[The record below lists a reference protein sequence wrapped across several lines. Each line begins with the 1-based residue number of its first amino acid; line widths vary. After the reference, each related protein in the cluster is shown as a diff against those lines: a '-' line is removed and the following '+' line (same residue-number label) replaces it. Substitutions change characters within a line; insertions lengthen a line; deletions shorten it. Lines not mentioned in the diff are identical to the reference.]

1 MEKRNKGNSNTYSNV
16 DLDYPR
22 ENWDLSSS
30 VYTSSDLPNLP
41 LPEGRIYIKYLQNY
55 PDKEISIMGW
65 VTVRR
70 DQGKMVFFDMRDM
83 TGKVQCVALPAHAEA
98 TEKAKEI
105 RPEWVLK
112 ITGLVNKRPE
122 KNIKVDVLNGDVEL
136 EVTGIEV
143 LSQAQEL
150 PFASDAELNLDTLL
164 DYRPL
169 TLRREREHAIFKVQS
184 VILDAFRTFL
194 IKEEFTEFRAPSIV
208 GGDAEGGTEVFKFD
222 YFYDKTAYLAT
233 SPQLYKQMM
242 VGVYERVFTIV
253 NVFRAEK
260 HSTTRHTNEFTS
272 LDIEMGFIDG
282 PEDVMKLETRLL
294 KYITKELKEKCGE
307 EFKFLGAEFPLLG
320 EGEMFPSMKLTDAQ
334 KLISKE
340 TGVDCTEEPDLD
352 PEHERWLCEYAKK
365 EFNSDF
371 IFITN
376 YPRTKRPFY
385 TMDHPE
391 MEGRA
396 KCFDLLFKGLELIS
410 GGQREHRY
418 EKLVEKMKWKGLD
431 PEKFSFYLQAFK
443 YGMPPHGGLGMG
455 LERLTARF
463 LDIPNIKEA
472 TLFPR
477 DINRIDKR
485 LSE

>member
-1 MEKRNKGNSNTYSNV
+1 MQN
-16 DLDYPR
+16 
-22 ENWDLSSS
+22 
-30 VYTSSDLPNLP
+30 
-41 LPEGRIYIKYLQNY
+41 RIYIKDLK
-55 PDKEISIMGW
+55 DHIGKEIIIAGW
-65 VTVRR
+65 VDVCR

-83 TGKVQCVALPAHAEA
+83 TGKVQCVALPSHAEA

-112 ITGLVNKRPE
+112 ITGMVNKRPA
-122 KNIKVDVLNGDVEL
+122 KDIKSNFLNSDLEIEVLK
-136 EVTGIEV
+136 IEV
-143 LSQAQEL
+143 LSAAQEL
-150 PFASDAELNLDTLL
+150 PFAMDAELNIDTLL

-169 TLRREREHAIFKVQS
+169 TLRREKEQAIFKVQNI
-184 VILDAFRTFL
+184 ILDSFRNFL
-194 IKEEFTEFRAPSIV
+194 SKEGFKEFRAPSIV
-208 GGDAEGGTEVFKFD
+208 GGDAEGGTEVFKFE
-222 YFYDKTAYLAT
+222 YFYGQTACLAT

-242 VGVYERVFTIV
+242 VGIFERVFTIG

-260 HSTTRHTNEFTS
+260 HSTTRHLNEYTS
-272 LDIEMGFIDG
+272 MDLEMGFIDG
-282 PEDVMKLETRLL
+282 PEDVMQMETKLL
-294 KYITKELKEKCGE
+294 KYITEQLKEKCAE
-307 EFKFLGAEFPLLG
+307 EFKLLGAEFPLLG

-340 TGVDCTEEPDLD
+340 TGIDCTKEPDLD

-391 MEGRA
+391 IEGRA

-418 EKLVEKMKWKGLD
+418 DKLVEKIIWKGLD

-443 YGMPPHGGLGMG
+443 YGLPPHGGLGMG

-477 DINRIDKR
+477 DVNRIDKR

>member
-1 MEKRNKGNSNTYSNV
+1 MKN
-16 DLDYPR
+16 
-22 ENWDLSSS
+22 
-30 VYTSSDLPNLP
+30 
-41 LPEGRIYIKYLQNY
+41 RIYIKDLKDNIG
-55 PDKEISIMGW
+55 KEVIIAGW
-65 VTVRR
+65 VDVRR

-83 TGKVQCVALPAHAEA
+83 SGRVQCVVLPNHTEA
-98 TEKAKEI
+98 IEKAKEI

-122 KNIKVDVLNGDVEL
+122 KNIKAGVVNGEVEL

-143 LSQAQEL
+143 MSAAQEL

-169 TLRREREHAIFKVQS
+169 TLRRAREQAIFKVQNA
-184 VILDAFRTFL
+184 ILVSLREFL
-194 IKEEFTEFRAPSIV
+194 QSENFTEFRAPLIV
-208 GGDAEGGTEVFKFD
+208 GGDAEGGTEVFKFE
-222 YFYDKTAYLAT
+222 YFYGQTACLAT

-242 VGVYERVFTIV
+242 VGVFERVFTV
-253 NVFRAEK
+253 TNVFRAEK
-260 HSTTRHTNEFTS
+260 HSTTRHLNEYTS
-272 LDIEMGFIDG
+272 LDLEMGFIDG
-282 PEDVMKLETRLL
+282 PEDVMRLETKLI
-294 KYITKELKEKCGE
+294 KYITEYLKKNCAD
-307 EFKFLGAEFPLLG
+307 EFKLLNATLPLIPEGDVFPMMSL
-320 EGEMFPSMKLTDAQ
+320 PDAQ

-340 TGVDCTEEPDLD
+340 TGVDCTQEPDLD

-385 TMDHPE
+385 AMDDE
-391 MEGRA
+391 KMEGRT
-396 KCFDLLFKGLELIS
+396 KCYDLLFRGVELLS
-410 GGQREHRY
+410 GNQREHRY
-418 EKLVEKMKWKGLD
+418 DKLVEKMKWKGLD
-431 PEKFSFYLQAFK
+431 PEKFEFYLQAFK
-443 YGMPPHGGLGMG
+443 YGMPPHGGLAMG
-455 LERLTARF
+455 LERLTAKF
-463 LDIPNIKEA
+463 LGIQNIKEA